1 MILNLA
7 VVPNVIATLG
17 NNVNIG
23 DDNWIGPS
31 VTILKDTE
39 PNLLFKVEQPE
50 PAKVSA
56 RRFFKVRET

>member
-1 MILNLA
+1 MGVN
-7 VVPNVIATLG
+7 ATLG